1 MTGSPDDHPDGPG
14 GDGTD
19 PLEPLLRPPVGY
31 LAAPPGAFERIR
43 HRAARRR
50 RLRATAGGT
59 AVAAV
64 IAGALYTAGVL
75 TPDGRDQVVGPP
87 ASSAR
92 TTTPPAPTSAPPTT
106 PSALPPTGSSSA
118 GAGLSAGGQGTATTP
133 PGTVTGAPAT
143 PTPGSTPM
151 CAASQLTASL
161 GSGDAGAGNLYR
173 YLVLTNHGATACHLA
188 GYPGLSMLDAG
199 GKQIGRPAGRQ
210 PMTYAAVVLKPGG
223 SASDTI
229 HTANQQGTCLPA
241 SARLKLYP
249 PGSKASLTF
258 PGAVT
263 DCDDLFEITP
273 FTAGSTGNPP
283 A

>member
-1 MTGSPDDHPDGPG
+1 MTGSPDDHLDGPG

-19 PLEPLLRPPVGY
+19 PLEPLLRQPVGY

-50 RLRATAGGT
+50 RLRAAAGGS

-64 IAGALYTAGVL
+64 IASALYTAGVL
-75 TPDGRDQVVGPP
+75 TPDGGDQVVGPP
-87 ASSAR
+87 ASSSH
-92 TTTPPAPTSAPPTT
+92 TTTRPALSTPPTT
-106 PSALPPTGSSSA
+106 KPDPRPPTGSTDT
-118 GAGLSAGGQGTATTP
+118 GGGLSAGGQGAASSP
-133 PGTVTGAPAT
+133 PSAVTGTPS
-143 PTPGSTPM
+143 PTPDSTPM

-173 YLVLTNHGATACHLA
+173 YLVLTNHSATACHVA
-188 GYPGLSMLDAG
+188 GYPGLSMLDAN
-199 GKQIGRPAGRQ
+199 GKQIGQPATRQ
-210 PMTYAAVVLKPGG
+210 PMTYAAVVLKPGA

-229 HTANQQGTCLPA
+229 HTANQQGTCLSA
-241 SARLKLYP
+241 SVRLKLYP
-249 PGSKASLTF
+249 PGSRASLTF